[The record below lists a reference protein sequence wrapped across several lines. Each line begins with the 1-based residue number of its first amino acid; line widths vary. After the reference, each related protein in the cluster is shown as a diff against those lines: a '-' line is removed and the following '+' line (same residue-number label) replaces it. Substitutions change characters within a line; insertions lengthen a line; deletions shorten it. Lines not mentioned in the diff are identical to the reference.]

1 MISNNKWWGILL
13 SGLKLFTFPNYP
25 LCPAHR
31 HHLKSSS
38 STQRFCQNTGK
49 DFWIFFFKNVHEK
62 CSTIDNVTCK
72 IRNLLKNS
80 PNFFFQNY
88 FFPKNLF
95 QKLFF
100 SKIDWILKIFIYYTH
115 TLTLHRQLHAGRSS
129 HNHPLCSHHPHLM
142 TFEMGPCCKTDLKN
156 TQHLFY
162 DVKQF
167 GKNINTFKLENNSAK
182 YLP

>member
-1 MISNNKWWGILL
+1 MFMKNFQLLTMWHAKLGI
-13 SGLKLFTFPNYP
+13 
-25 LCPAHR
+25 C
-31 HHLKSSS
+31 
-38 STQRFCQNTGK
+38 
-49 DFWIFFFKNVHEK
+49 W
-62 CSTIDNVTCK
+62 K
-72 IRNLLKNS
+72 IL
-80 PNFFFQNY
+80 PI
-88 FFPKNLF
+88 FFPKLFFSKFFFPKIFF

-100 SKIDWILKIFIYYTH
+100 SKIVFFTIFFPRNALIWWEKIMWHSKLGFCRKNNVWCTKIFIYYTH

-162 DVKQF
+162 DVKPF
-167 GKNINTFKLENNSAK
+167 GKNINTFKLENNSAT